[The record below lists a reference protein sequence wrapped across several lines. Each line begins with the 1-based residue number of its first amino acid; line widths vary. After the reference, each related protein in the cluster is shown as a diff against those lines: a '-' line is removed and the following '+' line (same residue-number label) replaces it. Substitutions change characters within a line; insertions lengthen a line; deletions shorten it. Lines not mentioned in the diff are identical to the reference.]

1 MSRTQE
7 FVLLL
12 LLLLVLVGLIALGLR
27 A

>member
-7 FVLLL
+7 LALFVV
-12 LLLLVLVGLIALGLR
+12 LLLVLVGLIALGLR